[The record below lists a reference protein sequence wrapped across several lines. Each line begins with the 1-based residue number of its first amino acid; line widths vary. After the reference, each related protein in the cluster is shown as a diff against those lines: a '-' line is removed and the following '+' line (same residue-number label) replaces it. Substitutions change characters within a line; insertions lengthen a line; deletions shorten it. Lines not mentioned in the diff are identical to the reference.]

1 MRRFTAVWIVLAG
14 LLAGCA
20 GGTGSGSGDLAYQQ
34 ASLAPEEISGAVLA
48 SMDLSADP
56 CQDFYRYS
64 CGGWLDSSEI
74 PSDQARWTRSFSVL
88 RESNREV
95 VREILDDAAANPAG
109 DPIRE
114 MIGLYY
120 GACMDEA
127 AVQQAGVE
135 PLQPIFD
142 KIAQVE
148 DAASLMTVAGELHR
162 MFVGVLFDVQP
173 IPDFENP
180 DINIAFFSQGG
191 LGMPDRDYYVSDD
204 EKKQELLA
212 AYEKHVTAM
221 FELLGEDG
229 KTAAGH
235 ARDVLAFETELARN
249 SRDRAAMRQL
259 DQLYN
264 KMDVVGLKAL
274 TPDLPWDRYFVAT
287 AHPDIVQA
295 SVMTPEFF
303 EALESLVAET
313 PIETIR
319 TYLRWHVVTAM
330 ANRLPDPFVEENFE
344 FYGKKISGQ
353 EENKPRWKRC
363 VDGTENALG
372 EAVGKLYVDRMFA
385 GSSKDVA
392 LEMILDIKSAFGN
405 SLPSLSWMDPATR
418 ERATEKLNAM
428 GFKIGYPDEWRDY
441 SSIEVKAG
449 DYFGNALAATEFEFD
464 RQANQLDK
472 PVDREE
478 WLMNPQAVNAYN
490 HPLFNEMAYPAGIL
504 QPPFFHRDFP
514 AAMNYGAIGGGM
526 GHELTHGFDDQGRK
540 FNPQG
545 KMEEW
550 WEPQVS
556 EKFEERAQCVD
567 DFYSSYEVAPGAPV
581 NGKLTLGENIAD
593 IGGVKSSYQAYK
605 IWEQRHGAP
614 EPFVEG
620 LTNDQLLFVAW
631 GQVWCTLQTEDSARL
646 QVTTDPH
653 SPAAF
658 RVMGPMA
665 HVPEFS
671 QAFSCDVGDPM
682 RPEDQC
688 VVW

>member
-1 MRRFTAVWIVLAG
+1 
-14 LLAGCA
+14 
-20 GGTGSGSGDLAYQQ
+20 
-34 ASLAPEEISGAVLA
+34 
-48 SMDLSADP
+48 
-56 CQDFYRYS
+56 
-64 CGGWLDSSEI
+64 
-74 PSDQARWTRSFSVL
+74 
-88 RESNREV
+88 V
-95 VREILDDAAANPAG
+95 VREILQDAAADPG
-109 DPIRE
+109 DDPSRRL
-114 MIGLYY
+114 IGLYY

-127 AVQQAGVE
+127 AVERAGVQ

-142 KIAQVE
+142 QIAVVE
-148 DAASLMTVAGELHR
+148 DAASLMTVAGQLHR
-162 MFVGVLFDVQP
+162 SFIGVLFDVRP
-173 IPDFENP
+173 IPDFANP
-180 DINIAFFSQGG
+180 DLNIAFFSQGG
-191 LGMPDRDYYVSDD
+191 LGMPDRDYYVSQD
-204 EKKQELLA
+204 EKKQQLLVE
-212 AYEKHVTAM
+212 YEGHVARM
-221 FELLGEDG
+221 FGLLGEDK

-259 DQLYN
+259 ETLYN
-264 KMDVVGLKAL
+264 KMDIVGLKEL
-274 TPDLPWDRYFVAT
+274 TPDLPWDRYLEAT
-287 AHPDIVQA
+287 GHPDIVQA

-303 EALESLVAET
+303 EALEQLVAET
-313 PIETIR
+313 PVETIR
-319 TYLRWHVVTAM
+319 AYLRWHAVDAM
-330 ANRLPDPFVEENFE
+330 ANRLPDEFVEANFE

-353 EENKPRWKRC
+353 EEIKPRWKRC
-363 VDGTENALG
+363 VDATENALG

-385 GSSKDVA
+385 GSSKEIA
-392 LEMILDIKSAFGN
+392 LEMILDVKAAFGS
-405 SLPSLSWMDPATR
+405 SLPSLDWMDPVTR
-418 ERATEKLNAM
+418 ERATEKLEAM
-428 GFKIGYPDEWRDY
+428 GFKIGYPDKWRDY
-441 SSIEVKAG
+441 SSIELTAG

-550 WEPQVS
+550 WEPEVA
-556 EKFEERAQCVD
+556 EKFETQAQCVD
-567 DFYSSYEVAPGAPV
+567 DFYSSYEVAPGASV

-605 IWEQRHGAP
+605 IWEGRHGAP
-614 EPFVEG
+614 EPIVDG

-631 GQVWCTLQTEDSARL
+631 GQVWCTLQTEEAARL

-671 QAFSCDVGDPM
+671 QAFGCDVGDPM
-682 RPEDQC
+682 RPEGQC
-688 VVW
+688 EVW